1 MRARH
6 CRVYPL
12 CCISKNREGNELAE
26 LGVLFAAG
34 AAGCTDDGAPVADA
48 ELMRR
53 AMEYTLM
60 FDKPV
65 LSHAE
70 SLPLDKGGVM
80 HEGLVS
86 LELGL
91 RGMPAAAEDIM
102 VSRDIH
108 LAEITGARL
117 HVMHVSTAGAVA
129 AIRRAKERGVKL
141 SAEVTPH
148 HLTQTDE
155 SLRSFDSNF
164 KMNPPLRSAR
174 HVEAC
179 IEGLRDG
186 TIDAIA
192 TDHAPHAREKKI
204 RAINVA
210 PFGII
215 GLETALP
222 LMIEKF
228 IDSGLLTWPQLIEKM
243 SLNPSRILG
252 IGKGTL
258 AVGADADVT
267 VIDPEAEWTL
277 TEETI
282 HSKSCNT
289 PWLGRSF
296 KGRAVMTIVEGE
308 VRYKI

>member
-1 MRARH
+1 
-6 CRVYPL
+6 
-12 CCISKNREGNELAE
+12 
-26 LGVLFAAG
+26 
-34 AAGCTDDGAPVADA
+34 
-48 ELMRR
+48 MRR

-102 VSRDIH
+102 VSRDVH

-129 AIRRAKERGVKL
+129 AIRRAKERGVRVT
-141 SAEVTPH
+141 AEVTPH
-148 HLTQTDE
+148 HLTLTDE

-164 KMNPPLRSAR
+164 KMNPPLRSTR

-179 IEGLRDG
+179 IEGLLDG

-204 RAINVA
+204 REINVA

-228 IDSGLLTWPQLIEKM
+228 IASGLMTWPRLVEKM
-243 SLNPSRILG
+243 SVNPSRILG
-252 IGKGTL
+252 IDKGTL

-267 VIDPEAEWTL
+267 VIDPDAEWTL
-277 TEETI
+277 TEEAI

-289 PWLGRSF
+289 PWLGKKFR
-296 KGRAVMTIVEGE
+296 GRAVMTIVGGD
-308 VRYKI
+308 VRYNLL